1 MRKLGEVWVPVIV
14 LVFGAAYYHATREL
28 PELSV
33 AFPRFLMV
41 LSLVLIAVILAKEWR
56 NGRNAPDVGTQ
67 NLSFTAALV
76 VFRNPMIVLGSA
88 VLYLVLFIATNFV
101 IATVVYLTGSM
112 VALRV
117 HWANA
122 IVIACGFTFSL
133 YGVFGYLFEV
143 QI

>member
-33 AFPRFLMV
+33 AFPRFLMI
-41 LSLVLIAVILAKEWR
+41 LSLVLIVVILAIEWR
-56 NGRNAPDVGTQ
+56 KGDTASRATAQ
-67 NLSFTAALV
+67 KTSFTTALIAL
-76 VFRNPMIVLGSA
+76 RNPAIVLGSA
-88 VLYLVLFIATNFV
+88 VLYLALFMATNFT
-101 IATVVYLTGSM
+101 IASLVYLAGSM
-112 VALRV
+112 FALRV
-117 HWANA
+117 HWAKA
-122 IVIACGFTFSL
+122 IAIACGFTFGL